1 MKEATHDTT
10 QNTIYDTLILGA
22 GAAGLAAAHALNGS
36 GQKVALLEAQA
47 RIGGRVLSLTDPL
60 FPRPLDGG
68 AEFIHGR
75 AAAASSFLRAAGV
88 IPVDTADG
96 HFLFENGA
104 LSPAEGFFSGMSGLL
119 EDVGEIEGDLS
130 FAALLEHPANRS
142 ADEGAKTLARMMV
155 EGFDAADPQD
165 ASSAAL
171 AEEWAG
177 DANEAD
183 AQFRP
188 LGGYGGLLRFLRR
201 SLAPEITLHL
211 NTAAREVDWAAG
223 RVRVRCDYFGEKV
236 TFSAARLVV
245 TLPVSLLEPGAP
257 GAVRFTPALD
267 KDLTGLAMGPVVKV
281 LLKFSHA
288 FWEELDDGR
297 YRSAAY
303 FHHPEAPFP
312 TFWTSL
318 PVRTPVLTAWA
329 GGPKAALLDGRSE
342 DEMVRRVLSSL
353 DSLFEGS
360 SGRPPKPEAVR
371 VFDWQRDPFSR
382 GAYSYVRVGGTGAR
396 ARLAAPLEGT
406 LFFAGEA
413 THTGGEAG
421 TVFGALQSG
430 VRAAGELSG
439 RATEE
444 A

>member
-1 MKEATHDTT
+1 METADNTT
-10 QNTIYDTLILGA
+10 QSTTYDTLILGA
-22 GAAGLAAAHALNGS
+22 GAAGLAAAHALNGT
-36 GQKVALLEAQA
+36 GQRVALLEARN
-47 RIGGRVLSLTDPL
+47 RIGGRVLNLDDPL
-60 FPRPLDGG
+60 FPGSTEGG
-68 AEFIHGR
+68 AEFVHGR
-75 AAAASSFLRAAGV
+75 AAAASSFQRAAGV

-96 HFLFENGA
+96 HFLLKNGA
-104 LSPAEGFFSGMSGLL
+104 LSPAEGFFSQMGGLL
-119 EDVGEIEGDLS
+119 EGVGEIEGDLS
-130 FAALLEHPANRS
+130 FAALLEHPTNRS
-142 ADEGAKTLARMMV
+142 VDENAKTLARMMV
-155 EGFDAADPQD
+155 EGFDATDPQD

-177 DANEAD
+177 GANEAD

-201 SLAPEITLHL
+201 SLAPEVTLHL
-211 NTAAREVDWAAG
+211 DTVAREVDWAAG
-223 RVRVRCDYFGEKV
+223 RVQVRCDYFGEEV
-236 TFSAARLVV
+236 TFSAARLIV

-288 FWEELDDGR
+288 FWEELDGGR

-318 PVRTPVLTAWA
+318 PVRTPLLTAWA
-329 GGPKAALLDGRSE
+329 GGPKAAALDGCSE
-342 DEMVRRVLSSL
+342 DETVRRVLSSL
-353 DSLFEGS
+353 TDLFSGS
-360 SGRPPKPEAVR
+360 SGHLPKPEAVR

-396 ARLAAPLEGT
+396 ARLAAPLKDT

-439 RATEE
+439 RATEKV
-444 A
+444 